1 MKKRKLSTK
10 VILAVVFFSLLI
22 IVATCLSVVLR
33 YRKDIMERYSSQGF
47 AYARTAA
54 AYIDGDTIKKYLE
67 TGQKD
72 AYYDEIESFLN
83 ASQENSALKY
93 YYVTY
98 PVRMT

>member
-10 VILAVVFFSLLI
+10 VILAVVFFALLI

-54 AYIDGDTIKKYLE
+54 AYIDGDTSIWRPDRRML
-67 TGQKD
+67 
-72 AYYDEIESFLN
+72 IMMR
-83 ASQENSALKY
+83 LKAF
-93 YYVTY
+93 
-98 PVRMT
+98 

>member
-10 VILAVVFFSLLI
+10 VILAVVFFALLI

-54 AYIDGDTIKKYLE
+54 AYIDGDTIRSIWRPDRRML
-67 TGQKD
+67 
-72 AYYDEIESFLN
+72 IMMR
-83 ASQENSALKY
+83 LKAF
-93 YYVTY
+93 
-98 PVRMT
+98 